1 MDPGNL
7 RVSGDAALA
16 STPAIAA
23 ALPEASSW
31 AMMILGFCGV
41 GFMTYRRKQ
50 NGAVLSV
57 A

>member
-1 MDPGNL
+1 MDPGNSG
-7 RVSGDAALA
+7 VSGDAALA

-31 AMMILGFCGV
+31 AMMILGFCGIS
-41 GFMTYRRKQ
+41 FMAYRRKQ
-50 NGAVLSV
+50 NSAAFSV